1 MPDPPF
7 LPTRRDVSGAGPWNL
22 SPAIAG
28 TLFITMKSTFTTFPF
43 LFSLFLLPAFADH
56 PTLSLEDGSPGP
68 ITTISATPLHEGTLS
83 AAYVNQFIFF
93 DALSDAEI
101 LRYSGGEDVVHSTD
115 RVISSSLNTAYGV
128 SDDFTL
134 GFSLPYIWRTNIR
147 EAAGH
152 HHDGAA
158 EADHHEEP
166 TAKHGGEEH
175 GDEHAE
181 EDTSEKPSSV
191 ERVGD
196 SHGLGDATL
205 YGQYRFLNDETNHRQ
220 VSLITGIKMPT
231 GDTDVLTN
239 SGALLEAH
247 HQPGSGSWDPLV
259 GLAFTQGLGQW
270 SVDASMLYTF
280 ANEGSQDSNLGDIFN
295 YNAAVSYR
303 VLGARADGN
312 HPHSET
318 AHEHPTTLD
327 LILEANGDWRD
338 EVVEGGDA
346 DGNTGG
352 NVVFLSGGTRL
363 AWGHSWAATLSVG
376 ASVLEDLNGIQ
387 SEPVMRLLFGVSKA
401 F

>member
-1 MPDPPF
+1 
-7 LPTRRDVSGAGPWNL
+7 
-22 SPAIAG
+22 
-28 TLFITMKSTFTTFPF
+28 MKSTITTLSF
-43 LFSLFLLPAFADH
+43 LFSLSFLPAFADH

-68 ITTISATPLHEGTLS
+68 ITTISATTLPEGTLS

-152 HHDGAA
+152 QHGGAD

-175 GDEHAE
+175 GDEHADE
-181 EDTSEKPSSV
+181 GASEKPTSV
-191 ERVGD
+191 ESVGD

-205 YGQYRFLNDETNHRQ
+205 YGQYRFLHDEVNDRQ

-239 SGALLEAH
+239 SGELLEAH

-270 SVDASMLYTF
+270 SFDANVLYTF

-303 VLGARADGN
+303 VLGAHADGD
-312 HPHSET
+312 HHHSET

-376 ASVLEDLNGIQ
+376 APVLEDLNGIQ

>member
-1 MPDPPF
+1 MD
-7 LPTRRDVSGAGPWNL
+7 L

-28 TLFITMKSTFTTFPF
+28 TLFLAMKSTLATLSF
-43 LFSLFLLPAFADH
+43 LFPLSLLPAFADH

-68 ITTISATPLHEGTLS
+68 ITTISASTLPEGTLS

-115 RVISSSLNTAYGV
+115 RVISSSLNTAYGF

-134 GFSLPYIWRTNIR
+134 GFSLPYLWRTNIR
-147 EAAGH
+147 EASGH
-152 HHDGAA
+152 HHGGAA
-158 EADHHEEP
+158 ETDHHEEP

-175 GDEHAE
+175 GDEDAE
-181 EDTSEKPSSV
+181 EVTAEKPTSLES
-191 ERVGD
+191 VGD

-205 YGQYRFLNDETNHRQ
+205 YGQYRFLHDEANNRH
-220 VSLITGIKMPT
+220 VSLITGLKMPT

-239 SGALLEAH
+239 SGLLLEAH

-259 GLAFTQGLGQW
+259 GLAFTQGLGPW
-270 SVDASMLYTF
+270 SFDANVLYTF

-303 VLGARADGN
+303 VLGSRADGD
-312 HPHSET
+312 HHHSEA
-318 AHEHPTTLD
+318 AHEHPTTVD

-338 EVVEGGDA
+338 EVVEGGDV

-376 ASVLEDLNGIQ
+376 APVLEDLNGIQ